1 MNLTKHALTQR
12 TAFVVALAVGAVSLS
27 GCSKADENVAA
38 APPATAAAPT
48 TAAPAA
54 GPVGVPITA
63 PEKAPTAPPPP
74 PTAEASA
81 WTPAALDELLA
92 PIALYPEPVL
102 AQVLAASTNSQE
114 VLDAGNWLIDNET
127 LKGDALTKAASEK
140 GFSPAVQALVQFPT
154 VVDMMCREL
163 DWTKQLGDAF
173 SADQSAVLAS
183 VQRLRAQAAAAGNLK
198 SSPQMTVD
206 TTEQQGK
213 TVIEVKPADPQVIYV
228 PQYNPETVYTAAPA
242 ATTTTTTTSSDSGIT
257 TNEAVMGGLLAFGA
271 GILVA
276 NVFDDDDDHYGY
288 GYPNYGY
295 GGVYYGGR
303 PFYPGNTFV
312 YAPRYNGYRPANG
325 YRPPGGYGNNYRNTN
340 VNVNQ
345 NNNYYNRFDKNQNR
359 ASTYQAKSP
368 VAGDRAGSGNGY
380 KGADRARNTGATAG
394 TRDRAT
400 QGSPS
405 GAYKGGAGNGSGYKG
420 ATQNRQASSGA
431 RREAQASQRPT
442 AGADRGYPQVS
453 GGRSDAGATS
463 NRGGSFNGAGA
474 NQGGMDRAA
483 SQRGRDSM
491 QSAPRPSSQQ
501 RAASSGG
508 GRSGSGGG
516 SRSGGGGGGGRGGGG
531 GGGGGGRG
539 GRG

>member
-1 MNLTKHALTQR
+1 MFEGGRKR
-12 TAFVVALAVGAVSLS
+12 RGSP
-27 GCSKADENVAA
+27 
-38 APPATAAAPT
+38 APRRPLHPRRLRQ
-48 TAAPAA
+48 PQ
-54 GPVGVPITA
+54 GRSESPITA
-63 PEKAPTAPPPP
+63 PERAPTAPPPP

-102 AQVLAASTNSQE
+102 AQVLTASTNSQE
-114 VLDAGNWLIDNET
+114 VLDAGNWLIDNEA

-173 SADQSAVLAS
+173 TADQASVLAA
-183 VQRLRAQAAAAGNLK
+183 VQRLRAQAAEVGNLK

-206 TTEQQGK
+206 KTEQDGK
-213 TVIEVKPADPQVIYV
+213 TIIEVKPADPQVIYV

-312 YAPRYNGYRPANG
+312 YAPRYNGYRPSNG

-394 TRDRAT
+394 TRDRAA

-405 GAYKGGAGNGSGYKG
+405 GAYKGGSG
-420 ATQNRQASSGA
+420 TRQRIQGRDAESASVIGCPA
-431 RREAQASQRPT
+431 RT
-442 AGADRGYPQVS
+442 AGVPTTDR
-453 GGRSDAGATS
+453 
-463 NRGGSFNGAGA
+463 RGGSWLSASFRRPVRRRGDVESRWLSFNGAGA

-508 GRSGSGGG
+508 SPPVAVVVRWRWWWRRPRG
-516 SRSGGGGGGGRGGGG
+516 GGGG

>member
-1 MNLTKHALTQR
+1 MNLIKSALTQR
-12 TAFVVALAVGAVSLS
+12 TAFVVALTAGAISLC

-38 APPATAAAPT
+38 APSATTAAPT
-48 TAAPAA
+48 TPAPAA
-54 GPVGVPITA
+54 GPVGTPITA
-63 PEKAPTAPPPP
+63 PERAPTAPPPP

-102 AQVLAASTNSQE
+102 AQVLTASTNSQE
-114 VLDAGNWLIDNET
+114 VLDAGNWLIDNDS

-206 TTEQQGK
+206 TTQQQGK

-228 PQYNPETVYTAAPA
+228 PQYNPETVYTTAPA
-242 ATTTTTTTSSDSGIT
+242 ATTTTTTTTDSNSSGLT
-257 TNEAVMGGLLAFGA
+257 KNEAVMGGLLAFGA

-276 NVFDDDDDHYGY
+276 NLFDDNDDHYGY

-303 PFYPGNTFV
+303 PYYPGNTFV

-325 YRPPGGYGNNYRNTN
+325 YRPPAGYRNNYNNVRNTN

-359 ASTYQAKSP
+359 MSNYQPKTP
-368 VAGDRAGSGNGY
+368 VAGDRQASGSGY
-380 KGADRARNTGATAG
+380 KGADRPRNTGATAG
-394 TRDRAT
+394 TSDRAGQAGT
-400 QGSPS
+400 S
-405 GAYKGGAGNGSGYKG
+405 GAYKGGSGSSSAYKG
-420 ATQNRQASSGA
+420 AAQNRQGSSSA
-431 RREAQASQRPT
+431 RREAQTAQRPT
-442 AGADRGYPQVS
+442 GGADRGYPQAS
-453 GGRSDAGATS
+453 GNRSDAAVAKS
-463 NRGGSFNGAGA
+463 NRGGDSFSGAGA
-474 NQGGMDRAA
+474 NQGGADRAA

-491 QSAPRPSSQQ
+491 QSAPRPSSQP
-501 RAASSGG
+501 RSGG
-508 GRSGSGGG
+508 GGGQRAG
-516 SRSGGGGGGGRGGGG
+516 GGGGGGGRGGGG
-531 GGGGGGRG
+531 GGGGGRG